1 MTYVVI
7 RSFADMNDCSEEFPN
22 GRIYNVGDIV
32 PTSGVTKTRL
42 RELSTSDNRAGFL
55 FIKLVEEGDEENGAT
70 ETTETTGVEDE
81 GGTEETTDST
91 GDNTFTGDTEG

>member
-1 MTYVVI
+1 MKYVVI

-22 GRIYNVGDIV
+22 GRIYNVGDIF

-70 ETTETTGVEDE
+70 ETTGVEDE

-91 GDNTFTGDTEG
+91 GDNTVTGDTEG

>member
-22 GRIYNVGDIV
+22 GRIYNVGDIF
-32 PTSGVTKTRL
+32 PISGVTKTRL
-42 RELSTSDNRAGFL
+42 RELTTSDNRAGFL

-70 ETTETTGVEDE
+70 ETPGTEDE
-81 GGTEETTDST
+81 GGTEETADPT
-91 GDNTFTGDTEG
+91 GDNTVTGDTEG

>member
-1 MTYVVI
+1 MAYVVI

-22 GRIYNVGDIV
+22 GRIYNVGDIF
-32 PTSGVTKTRL
+32 PISGVTKTRL

-70 ETTETTGVEDE
+70 ETTGVEDE
-81 GGTEETTDST
+81 GGAEETADSAGEHT
-91 GDNTFTGDTEG
+91 IAGDIES

>member
-7 RSFADMNDCSEEFPN
+7 RSFADMTDCSEEFPN
-22 GRIYNVGDIV
+22 GRIYNVGDIF

-55 FIKLVEEGDEENGAT
+55 FIKLVEEGDEENGST
-70 ETTETTGVEDE
+70 EAPGTEEE
-81 GGTEETTDST
+81 GGTEETADST
-91 GDNTFTGDTEG
+91 GNNTVTGDTEG

>member
-7 RSFADMNDCSEEFPN
+7 RSFVDMNDCSEEFPN
-22 GRIYNVGDIV
+22 GRIYNVGDIF

-70 ETTETTGVEDE
+70 ETSGTEDE
-81 GGTEETTDST
+81 GGTEETADST
-91 GDNTFTGDTEG
+91 GDDTVAGDTEG

>member
-1 MTYVVI
+1 MKYVVI

-22 GRIYNVGDIV
+22 GRIYNVGDIF

-70 ETTETTGVEDE
+70 ETPETEDE
-81 GGTEETTDST
+81 GGTEETADST
-91 GDNTFTGDTEG
+91 GDDTVTGDTEG

>member
-1 MTYVVI
+1 MPYVVI

-22 GRIYNVGDIV
+22 GRIYNVGDIF

-70 ETTETTGVEDE
+70 ETPGAEDE
-81 GGTEETTDST
+81 GGLEETTDST
-91 GDNTFTGDTEG
+91 RDITVTGDTEG